1 MSSQPRPYVP
11 LHLHTHYS
19 LLDGATRI
27 PDLIKVA
34 KANNMPAVAV
44 TDHGVMYGAVELYS
58 QAKAAG
64 IKPIIGCEIY
74 FVDGD
79 IEDRQNKQRYSHLI
93 LLCKNWTGYQNLTKI
108 VSTAQLKGFYYKPRT
123 NWELLEQHHEGLVAL
138 TACLGGPI
146 ARPVIQGNL
155 ELARERAKR
164 LKGIFGDDLFLE
176 IQDHKSEDENKFSAE
191 AVRIG
196 RELDIPLVMTND
208 SHYTYPTDTRMH
220 DVLLCMQMGKLL
232 NDPQRMAPY
241 GPEFFIKNG
250 DQMAQL
256 FGHLDADVRETALNN
271 TLEIADRCNIEMPL
285 GQSILPN
292 YPLPDGVTPEAELR
306 RIVEGYTR
314 EKYPQLTPDI
324 QQRMDY
330 ELNIINQMG
339 FPAYFLIVWDFIN
352 HARQN
357 NIPVGPGRGSAAGSL
372 VAYSLGITNIDP
384 IEHNLL
390 FERFLNPERISMPD
404 IDIDFCIERREQVI
418 DYVMARYGQAH
429 VCQIVTFGTLAA
441 RAAVKGVART
451 LDIPFAES
459 DRVAKMIPAT
469 PGTKLKDA
477 LEEGMELRKLYDSD
491 ANIKE
496 WIDLAKSIEGTNSNI
511 GVHAA
516 GVVIS
521 KDPLM
526 DVVPLQLSKEGQTI
540 AQYAMGDLEKMGLLK
555 MDFLGLRNLTIID
568 NTLNH
573 IEASTGNRPELDHLP
588 LDDEKVYSTL
598 STAQTDGVFQ
608 LESSGMKALVKDLKP
623 SVFED
628 INALVA
634 LFRPGPLN
642 SGMVKQFVDRKH
654 GRARVEYQHPDL
666 EPILKDTYGT
676 IVYQEQIMQI
686 AQSLA
691 GYSLGQADL
700 LRRAMGK
707 KKADVMEKE
716 REGFIK
722 GAIAHNVDERVANEL
737 FDAMTE
743 FAAYCFNR
751 SHSAAYALIA
761 YQTAW
766 LKTHYPVEYLS
777 ALLSSVR
784 NDLDKV
790 QHYMLTARRM
800 GIAILPPDVTKSGAN
815 FTPDLSNNQQ
825 AIRFGL
831 ATIKNVGLSVVESI
845 IAEREQSPFDGLEDF
860 FSRMDSKVL
869 NRKTLES
876 LVQAGALDCFGQPRK
891 RLFNNIDNL
900 VDFAQQAQNQRETGQ
915 VSLFSMLGGG
925 DASANESRVDGLQLY
940 GPTDEYPETELQQM
954 EKILLGFYVSSHPL
968 NSVIDTLPL
977 MVSHT
982 VRELA
987 EAHDGAEV
995 VVGGL
1000 VGSLARK
1007 MSKSNRALLV
1017 GQLEDLTGSVE
1028 FVVFGNNVDKFEE
1041 LVAEGQKI
1049 IVEAKL
1055 QFRGDDS
1062 FSLVLNNVRPMGTVA
1077 PLQIQFEQVPRYE
1090 DVAFIRSVLAGHKGN
1105 NPVILSFADGTK
1117 IKTGPQF
1124 WVNGNRD
1131 QVVSQL
1137 QSHFKELVTI

>member
-1 MSSQPRPYVP
+1 MATQPRPYVP

-27 PDLIKVA
+27 PDLIQVA
-34 KANNMPAVAV
+34 KDNNMPAVAV
-44 TDHGVMYGAVELYS
+44 TDHGVMYGAVELYT

-79 IEDRQNKQRYSHLI
+79 IDDRQNKQRYSHLI

-108 VSTAQLKGFYYKPRT
+108 VSTAQLKGFYYKPRA
-123 NWELLEQHHEGLVAL
+123 NWELLEQHSEGLIAL
-138 TACLGGPI
+138 TACLGGPV

-155 ELARERAKR
+155 ELARERTKR
-164 LKGIFGDDLFLE
+164 LKDIFGDDFFLE

-196 RELDIPLVMTND
+196 KELDVELVMTND
-208 SHYTYPTDTRMH
+208 SHYTYPEDTRMH

-232 NDPQRMAPY
+232 NDPHRMAPY
-241 GPEFFIKNG
+241 GPDFFIKNG
-250 DQMAQL
+250 DQMAEL
-256 FGHLDADVRETALNN
+256 FGHLEPEVREKALNN
-271 TLEIADRCNIEMPL
+271 TLVIADRCNIEMPL
-285 GQSILPN
+285 GGSILPD
-292 YPLPDGVTPEAELR
+292 YPLPDGVTPEEELHK
-306 RIVEGYTR
+306 IVEAYAR
-314 EKYPQLTPDI
+314 EKYPDFNTNI
-324 QQRMDY
+324 QERMEY
-330 ELNIINQMG
+330 ELGIINQMG
-339 FPAYFLIVWDFIN
+339 FPAYFLITWDFIN
-352 HARQN
+352 YAREQK
-357 NIPVGPGRGSAAGSL
+357 IPVGPGRGSAAGSL
-372 VAYSLGITNIDP
+372 VAYVLGITNIDP

-390 FERFLNPERISMPD
+390 FERFLNPERVSMPD

-418 DYVMARYGQAH
+418 DYVMERYGKEH
-429 VCQIVTFGTLAA
+429 VCQIITFGTLAA
-441 RAAVKGVART
+441 RAAVKGVARV
-451 LDIPFAES
+451 LDIPYAES
-459 DRVAKMIPAT
+459 DRIAKLIPAV

-477 LEEGMELRKLYDSD
+477 LEEGMDLRKVYDSD
-491 ANIKE
+491 PKIKE
-496 WIDLAKSIEGTNSNI
+496 WIDLAKAIEGTNSNI

-516 GVVIS
+516 GVVVS

-526 DVVPLQLSKEGQTI
+526 DVVPLQTSKEGQII
-540 AQYAMGDLEKMGLLK
+540 AQYPMGDLEKMGLLK
-555 MDFLGLRNLTIID
+555 LDFLGLRNLTIID
-568 NTLNH
+568 KALNH
-573 IEASTGNRPELDHLP
+573 IEAKTDERPDMDGLP
-588 LDDEKVYSTL
+588 LDDEKVFATL
-598 STAQTDGVFQ
+598 TTAQTDGVFQ

-654 GRARVEYQHPDL
+654 GRARVEYKHPAL

-686 AQSLA
+686 AQSLG

-707 KKADVMEKE
+707 KKADVMAKE
-716 REGFIK
+716 REGFMK
-722 GAIAHNVDERVANEL
+722 GTLENGVPEKIASEL

-766 LKTHYPVEYLS
+766 LKTHHPVEYLS

-790 QHYMLTARRM
+790 QHYMLMARRM
-800 GIAILPPDVTKSGAN
+800 GIAVLPPDVTNSGSD
-815 FTPDLSNNQQ
+815 FTPDHRDGQQ

-831 ATIKNVGLSVVESI
+831 ATVKNVGLGVVENI
-845 IAEREQSPFDGLEDF
+845 IAKRTEEPFENLEDF
-860 FSRMDSKVL
+860 VSRMDSKTL

-876 LVQAGALDCFGQPRK
+876 LVQSGALDCFGEPRK
-891 RLFNNIDNL
+891 RLFNNIDTL
-900 VDFAQQAQNQRETGQ
+900 IEHSQKAQHQRDTGQ
-915 VSLFSMLGGG
+915 VSLFSMMGGG
-925 DASANESRVDGLQLY
+925 NDSAESQPDGLQLH
-940 GPTDEYPETELQQM
+940 GPTDEYPETEIQSL
-954 EKILLGFYVSSHPL
+954 EKTLLGFYVSSHPL

-982 VRELA
+982 IRELA
-987 EAHDGAEV
+987 EGSDGIEV
-995 VVGGL
+995 VVGGMI
-1000 VGSLARK
+1000 GSVTRK
-1007 MSKSNRALLV
+1007 MTKTNKPLLI

-1028 FVVFGNNVDKFEE
+1028 FVVFSNNVDKFEDQ
-1041 LVAEGQKI
+1041 LVEGEK
-1049 IVEAKL
+1049 VMLEAKL

-1062 FSLVLNNVRPMGTVA
+1062 FSLVLNNVRSMVDVE

-1090 DVAFIRSVLAGHKGN
+1090 DVAFIRSVLANHKGT
-1105 NPVILSFADGTK
+1105 NPVILGFADGTK
-1117 IKTGPQF
+1117 IKTGPKF

-1131 QVVSQL
+1131 QVVEQL
-1137 QSHFKELVTI
+1137 QTHFREMVTV